1 MKFSIEK
8 VNDGPVRLANLPFA
22 LLVAVSM
29 IAGALLLG
37 MGMAWWMFDIEEP
50 TIYNYA
56 FIGFFLIG
64 FFNGVGQVLSC
75 FFTALRTGK

>member
-1 MKFSIEK
+1 MKFSIQN

-37 MGMAWWMFDIEEP
+37 MGMAWLMFDIKEP
-50 TIYNYA
+50 TIYNHA
-56 FIGFFLIG
+56 FVGFFLIG
-64 FFNGVGQVLSC
+64 FLNGVTQVFTC
-75 FFTALRTGK
+75 FFAALRTGK